1 MWSLGHC
8 YQVYGL
14 ARTSELRRTKLY
26 RNAIGPDII
35 LLAELALLGSFAH
48 VPEPLF
54 YLRRMPD
61 IGSWESY
68 VRKLNKRLTRW
79 TAVSLYWEM
88 ISHHLQAVNAHV
100 RGLIGRAALMLS
112 VIICMLFK
120 YHWILKS
127 LVASSKQK
135 QAKSA

>member
-1 MWSLGHC
+1 
-8 YQVYGL
+8 
-14 ARTSELRRTKLY
+14 
-26 RNAIGPDII
+26 
-35 LLAELALLGSFAH
+35 
-48 VPEPLF
+48 
-54 YLRRMPD
+54 MPD

-79 TAVSLYWEM
+79 TAASLYWEM

-120 YHWILKS
+120 YHWILKA